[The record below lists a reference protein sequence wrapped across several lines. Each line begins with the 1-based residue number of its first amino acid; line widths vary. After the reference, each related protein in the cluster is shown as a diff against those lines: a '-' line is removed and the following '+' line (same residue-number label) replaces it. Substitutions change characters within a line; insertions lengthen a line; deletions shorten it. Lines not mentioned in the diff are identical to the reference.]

1 MIYSFDDCILDS
13 ESFQLR
19 VAGKPVATEPLVFD
33 LLVYLIEHRDRIVTR
48 DELLDNLWK
57 GKIVTDAA
65 LAARLKDA
73 RRAVQDSGSR
83 QAVIKTIH
91 SRGYRF
97 VAEVSAQAQQPD
109 GQIKTSSA
117 TDIGLDDQGAV
128 RYCRS
133 RDGVS
138 IAHAQ
143 VGEGYPVVV
152 TGGWMTHL
160 QEDWQNPGWA
170 PYLKHLAR
178 DFKLIRYD
186 QRGNGMSDWNDVDIS
201 FARMIDDLEAVIDCY
216 DHRQFAM
223 FGCSQGAAIFAEYA
237 ARHPERIS
245 KLVLHGSYP
254 RGRRRRGDA
263 QSAAESEALVTLIRQ
278 SWGNENPAIRQTITS
293 LMMPGATPDEA
304 NWFNEFQRTCGPAAN
319 MARFREIFDKMDV
332 VDMLED
338 IHVATLV
345 THCTGDSVAP
355 LSEGKLFASR
365 IPGAQ
370 FVTLNSKNHMIF
382 ENETDFARHI
392 KCISDFLK
400 AGNE

>member
-160 QEDWQNPGWA
+160 QEDW
-170 PYLKHLAR
+170 
-178 DFKLIRYD
+178 
-186 QRGNGMSDWNDVDIS
+186 
-201 FARMIDDLEAVIDCY
+201 
-216 DHRQFAM
+216 
-223 FGCSQGAAIFAEYA
+223 
-237 ARHPERIS
+237 
-245 KLVLHGSYP
+245 
-254 RGRRRRGDA
+254 
-263 QSAAESEALVTLIRQ
+263 
-278 SWGNENPAIRQTITS
+278 
-293 LMMPGATPDEA
+293 
-304 NWFNEFQRTCGPAAN
+304 
-319 MARFREIFDKMDV
+319 
-332 VDMLED
+332 
-338 IHVATLV
+338 
-345 THCTGDSVAP
+345 
-355 LSEGKLFASR
+355 
-365 IPGAQ
+365 
-370 FVTLNSKNHMIF
+370 
-382 ENETDFARHI
+382 
-392 KCISDFLK
+392 
-400 AGNE
+400 